1 VLICLCFVIAR
12 FPLDDNEKEK
22 EEAEE
27 VAAQLPI
34 EGQPQ
39 NEEREVSHE
48 DVGSA
53 LMFLLAGGV

>member
-1 VLICLCFVIAR
+1 MIAR